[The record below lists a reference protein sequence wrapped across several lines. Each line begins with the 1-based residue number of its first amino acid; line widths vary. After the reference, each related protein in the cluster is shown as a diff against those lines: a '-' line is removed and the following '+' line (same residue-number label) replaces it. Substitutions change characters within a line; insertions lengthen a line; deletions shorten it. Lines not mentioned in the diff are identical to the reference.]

1 MSVKNGQ
8 TVLYIGH
15 MGIIGPTDQI
25 GCYVCANWILV
36 AISLLMSSMSDKSQS
51 SSRQSIVMRDT
62 ATSHFFWFEKRLNS
76 NFEFKL
82 PRSILD
88 NKARTNKAVIA
99 PAINEPTD
107 SRNEICTSKGND
119 IAVWGSRVNVRK

>member
-1 MSVKNGQ
+1 MSDKNGQ
-8 TVLYIGH
+8 TILYIDH

-25 GCYVCANWILV
+25 GFYVGANWILV

-76 NFEFKL
+76 SFEFKL

-88 NKARTNKAVIA
+88 YIARTNKAVIA

-107 SRNEICTSKGND
+107 SRNETCTSKGND
-119 IAVWGSRVNVRK
+119 IAI